1 VDSENELLESHHGVL
16 MNVSGYG
23 ILIIGS
29 PAIGKS
35 SLALELLSQ
44 NHQLIADDVVD
55 FDCANN
61 TVSGHCPAMI
71 SGLLH
76 TRELGLISVRSV
88 FGKQAWQSQ
97 YQLDYV
103 IELTQQFESKTNLV
117 LEKRSYIVL
126 NQAFPLLT
134 LSLTTPASLSTRLL
148 CWLNMQANPCPAED
162 ELQQHQYTLMAPQNE
177 SQNSP

>member
-1 VDSENELLESHHGVL
+1 M
-16 MNVSGYG
+16 MNVAGYG

-55 FDCANN
+55 FCYANN
-61 TVSGHCPAMI
+61 IVRGHCPSML

-76 TRELGLISVRSV
+76 TRELGLISVRNV
-88 FGKQAWQSQ
+88 FGNEAWQSQ

-103 IELTQQFESKTNLV
+103 IKLTQQFDSNINLV
-117 LEKRSYIVL
+117 LEKRSYTVL
-126 NQAFPLLT
+126 NHAFPLLI
-134 LSLTTPASLSTRLL
+134 LSLATAASLSTRLL
-148 CWLNMQANPCPAED
+148 CWLNMQANPCPAKNR
-162 ELQQHQYTLMAPQNE
+162 LK
-177 SQNSP
+177 

>member
-1 VDSENELLESHHGVL
+1 MDTQHELTESHHGVL
-16 MNVSGYG
+16 MNVAGYG
-23 ILIIGS
+23 ILIIGL

-55 FDCANN
+55 FYCSNN
-61 TVSGHCPAMI
+61 IVTGHCPAMF

-76 TRELGLISVRSV
+76 TRELGLISVRTV
-88 FGKQAWQSQ
+88 FGNKAWQSH

-103 IELTQQFESKTNLV
+103 IELTQQFDSKINLI
-117 LEKRSYIVL
+117 LEKQSYKVL
-126 NQAFPLLT
+126 NHAFPLLT

-148 CWLNMQANPCPAED
+148 CWLNMQVSPCPLEN
-162 ELQQHQYTLMAPQNE
+162 ELQQHQYTLMSVAK
-177 SQNSP
+177 

>member
-1 VDSENELLESHHGVL
+1 MDTQNEPVESHHGVL
-16 MNVSGYG
+16 MNVAGYG

-55 FDCANN
+55 FCSANN
-61 TVSGHCPAMI
+61 IVKGHCPSML

-76 TRELGLISVRSV
+76 TRELGLISVLTV
-88 FGKQAWQSQ
+88 FGNKAWQSQ

-103 IELTQQFESKTNLV
+103 IELTQQFDSTANLV
-117 LEKRSYIVL
+117 LEKRFYNVL

-148 CWLNMQANPCPAED
+148 CWLNMQANPCPAVN
-162 ELQQHQYTLMAPQNE
+162 ELEQHQYTLMSVAK
-177 SQNSP
+177 

>member
-1 VDSENELLESHHGVL
+1 
-16 MNVSGYG
+16 MNVAGYG

-35 SLALELLSQ
+35 SLALELLAQ

-55 FDCANN
+55 FCYSSNII
-61 TVSGHCPAMI
+61 SGHCPSML

-76 TRELGLISVRSV
+76 TRELGLISVRTI
-88 FGKQAWQSQ
+88 FGNKAWQSQ

-103 IELTQQFESKTNLV
+103 IELTQQLNTNIDLV
-117 LEKRSYIVL
+117 LEKRSYTVL
-126 NQAFPLLT
+126 NHAFPLLT

-148 CWLNMQANPCPAED
+148 CWLNMQANPYSAEN
-162 ELQQHQYTLMAPQNE
+162 ELK
-177 SQNSP
+177 

>member
-1 VDSENELLESHHGVL
+1 VDTQNERVESHHGVL
-16 MNVSGYG
+16 MNVAGYG

-55 FDCANN
+55 FICSNN
-61 TVSGHCPAMI
+61 IVSGHCPSML

-76 TRELGLISVRSV
+76 TRELGLISVITV
-88 FGKQAWQSQ
+88 FGNKAWQGQ

-103 IELTQQFESKTNLV
+103 IELTQQSDSICDLV
-117 LEKRSYIVL
+117 PEKRFYNVL
-126 NQAFPLLT
+126 NQSFPLLT

-148 CWLNMQANPCPAED
+148 CWLNMQANPCSAEN
-162 ELQQHQYTLMAPQNE
+162 ELKQHQNTLM
-177 SQNSP
+177 SVVK